1 MAIELDS
8 LSTYMENK
16 RSTED
21 KLKKLSERQEKLS
34 AAINKFARG
43 EGGLRPSKT
52 HKEKGSAR
60 KQPRQVGW
68 LDFASHIIAGG
79 ILGVILN
86 DVFNA
91 PILIA
96 VCLVIGFISSLV
108 YCYRNLQ

>member
-1 MAIELDS
+1 MN
-8 LSTYMENK
+8 NK

-34 AAINKFARG
+34 AAINKFQIG
-43 EGGLRPSKT
+43 EGEHPLSKPR
-52 HKEKGSAR
+52 KEEAYAR
-60 KQPRQVGW
+60 KQRRQVGW